1 MKILQISPRPP
12 DFPAGV
18 EIFVKKLTKS
28 LKEKE
33 LVCDILTGD
42 PKYPSESVRTISGI
56 KCIFQ
61 KFIFAFGGVNFEI
74 FNTFKTLIKIGKNYD
89 ILHIHSFVTI
99 SGLQALLYAKIFRKP
114 AIMTIHGNLKNP
126 IIKNQSILQTLKM
139 YLIRIYYNLLG
150 KMIVGFADAVIS
162 VSKIDLMNINK
173 ELFCSRKKNNYWIP
187 NCISLKSKL
196 PNFTRKYITYIGR
209 LSSRKGFDDFI
220 KIMDVVNT
228 KYPKIP
234 ILIIGEGPL
243 QFLIDQYKTKLNI
256 HYIKKVSN
264 EKIQD
269 FYCKTKLFV
278 MNSWVEGLP
287 TVILEAMAYEAVV
300 VSTNIGGIPELI
312 IDKEN
317 GRLFSPGEII
327 LPAEIICY
335 LLENEIIQ
343 KKYVQNSIK
352 LIKRKFTCRSI
363 AENHLKIYS
372 KIMREMST

>member
-1 MKILQISPRPP
+1 MKILHISPRPP
-12 DFPAGV
+12 DYPAGV

-33 LVCDILTGD
+33 VICDILTGD
-42 PKYPSESVRTISGI
+42 PKRPSELVMTISGI

-61 KFIFAFGGVNFEI
+61 KFLLAFGGVNFEI

-89 ILHIHSFVTI
+89 VLHIHSFVTI
-99 SGLQALLYAKIFRKP
+99 TALQALLYAKLFRKP
-114 AIMTIHGNLKNP
+114 VIVTIHGNLKNP
-126 IIKNQSILQTLKM
+126 IIKNQTILKTLKM
-139 YLIRIYYNLLG
+139 YLIRMYYNLLG

-220 KIMDVVNT
+220 KIMDVVNK

-243 QFLIDQYKTKLNI
+243 EFLVDQYKTKLNI
-256 HYIKKVSN
+256 NYIKRVPN
-264 EKIQD
+264 EEIQD
-269 FYCKTKLFV
+269 FYCKTKIFV

-287 TVILEAMAYEAVV
+287 TVILEAMAYGATVI
-300 VSTNIGGIPELI
+300 STKVGGIPELI
-312 IDKEN
+312 VDKKN
-317 GRLFSPGEII
+317 GRLFSPGEIR
-327 LPAEIICY
+327 LPAEIICN

-343 KKYVQNSIK
+343 KKYIQNSIK
-352 LIKRKFTCRSI
+352 LIKQKFTCRFI

-372 KIMREMST
+372 KILGNNST